1 MVVSRQQELDPGIM
15 TTFSL
20 LVVRPVFRVLDVDDD
35 LFLLRLQL
43 GLCPLHGVKV
53 GGRRVRPA
61 QVTRL

>member
-1 MVVSRQQELDPGIM
+1 M

-20 LVVRPVFRVLDVDDD
+20 LAARPVFRVLDVDDD

-43 GLCPLHGVKV
+43 GLYPLHCVEV
-53 GGRRVRPA
+53 GGRRVLPA

>member
-1 MVVSRQQELDPGIM
+1 M

-20 LVVRPVFRVLDVDDD
+20 LAVRPLFRVLDFDDD

-43 GLCPLHGVKV
+43 GLYPLHGVEV

-61 QVTRL
+61 QVIRL

>member
-1 MVVSRQQELDPGIM
+1 M

-20 LVVRPVFRVLDVDDD
+20 VAVRPVFRVLDVDDD
-35 LFLLRLQL
+35 LLLLRLQL
-43 GLCPLHGVKV
+43 GLYPLHGVEV

>member
-1 MVVSRQQELDPGIM
+1 M

-20 LVVRPVFRVLDVDDD
+20 LAARPVFRVLDVDAD

-43 GLCPLHGVKV
+43 SLYPLHCVEV
-53 GGRRVRPA
+53 GGRRVLPA